1 MKPTI
6 KSNWLTVAGLLL
18 ALPTAYIICISILK
32 YGLSIDEPF
41 DSSQPVLEKWGIKEP
56 PGWNIN
62 LLILLGPIV
71 CFFLCVFQVLKIKW
85 EFSKENFN
93 FSFTVHKRWFP
104 ILVAAFSIGLLAILF
119 FYLLGE
125 NCNC

>member
-1 MKPTI
+1 MKPVT
-6 KSNWLTVAGLLL
+6 KSNWLSLAGLLL
-18 ALPTAYIICISILK
+18 AIPAAYIICISVLK
-32 YGLSIDEPF
+32 YGLNINGPF
-41 DSSQPVLEKWGIKEP
+41 DASQPLLESWGIKEP

-71 CFFLCVFQVLKIKW
+71 GFLLSVFQVLKIKW
-85 EFSKENFN
+85 EFSKENLQFH
-93 FSFTVHKRWFP
+93 FLIQKKWFP
-104 ILVAAFSIGLLAILF
+104 ILVAAFSISLLAILF